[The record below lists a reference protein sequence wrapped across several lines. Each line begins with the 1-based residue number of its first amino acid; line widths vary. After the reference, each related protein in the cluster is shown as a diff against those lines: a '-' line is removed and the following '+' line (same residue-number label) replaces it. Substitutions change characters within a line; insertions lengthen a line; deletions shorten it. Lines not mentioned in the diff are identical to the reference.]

1 MKKVFMFAAFAAV
14 STAFIGCSSDEDLAQ
29 VPEVFV
35 EEPAPA
41 PKGTPFSVSAFA
53 EGATRAT
60 RYNKNAWNGTE
71 DVPWVSGFT
80 LWGKQAGA
88 DDPWLDNLVFSRGT
102 YDATTWTTSDNITWP
117 GDVESTT
124 DVDERTNDNTFYAI
138 TSGSASN
145 AIGVTSWK
153 PENGQ
158 FSYKLTT
165 SEVAIPH
172 IDPAVGTG
180 VLLDEGE
187 ATYVVDTTATSMA
200 DLMVATKTLKEE
212 EATSGILPLTF
223 THALSGLA
231 IKLIFRNNASL
242 DGRTA
247 WDDAEG
253 TYEEKIAAEL
263 TEYVDVK
270 INYIKVY
277 GLMTS
282 ATYSFASG
290 WSAQTTEGC
299 YYKSFTTPPTI
310 KAESEATAAADA
322 NYVMLVNPGEWLVI
336 PQTTDAWDGG
346 VKDTDDAGYI
356 ADGKAYIVLG
366 ITDDQGNS
374 DMEVFL
380 PLATTFTAGTN
391 KTLRIDLGTFR
402 DLYTPDDVEAA
413 KAAYYFAPAQGG
425 GAAPAF
431 IFEE

>member
-102 YDATTWTTSDNITWP
+102 YDATTWTTLDNITWP

-138 TSGSASN
+138 TSGTDDD

-153 PENGQ
+153 PEDGQ
-158 FSYKLTT
+158 FSYKLKT

-172 IDPAVGTG
+172 IDETEGTAYLTEGG
-180 VLLDEGE
+180 V

-200 DLMVATKTLKEE
+200 DLMVATKTIKEE
-212 EATSGILPLTF
+212 DATSGILSLAF

-231 IKLIFRNNASL
+231 IKLIFRNDVASNNEPAL
-242 DGRTA
+242 
-247 WDDAEG
+247 
-253 TYEEKIAAEL
+253 IH
-263 TEYVDVK
+263 
-270 INYIKVY
+270 YIKIY
-277 GLMTS
+277 GLKTS
-282 ATYSFASG
+282 ATYDYGSG
-290 WSAQTTEGC
+290 WVSSTLANEAC
-299 YYKSFTTPPTI
+299 YYKSFDTPVSI
-310 KAESEATAAADA
+310 QAEVEATEASAA
-322 NYVMLVNPGEWLVI
+322 NYKMLVNPGEWLVI
-336 PQTTDAWDGG
+336 PQTTSPWDGS
-346 VKDTDDAGYI
+346 VKESGDYIDAG
-356 ADGKAYIVLG
+356 DAYIVLG
-366 ITDDQGNS
+366 ITDDLETE
-374 DMEVFL
+374 DVEVFL
-380 PLATTFTAGTN
+380 PLTTTFAAGTN
-391 KTLRIDLGTFR
+391 KTLRIDLGSFR
-402 DLYTPDDVEAA
+402 DLYTADSDDAA

-425 GAAPAF
+425 GGAPAF